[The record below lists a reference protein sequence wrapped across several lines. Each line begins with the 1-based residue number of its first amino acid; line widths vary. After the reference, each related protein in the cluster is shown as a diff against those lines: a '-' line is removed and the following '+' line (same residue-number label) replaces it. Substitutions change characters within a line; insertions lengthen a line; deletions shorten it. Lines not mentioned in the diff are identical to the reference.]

1 MCPQC
6 TKVGDAAPCRATLAG
21 SFIKVNIDCRRSA
34 THIIASTY
42 YLHTRNLRV
51 HVIGAVGNRAEIV
64 VKCTSIECSNVRVV
78 FPHCPSPV

>member
-6 TKVGDAAPCRATLAG
+6 TKVGDVAPCRATLAG

-42 YLHTRNLRV
+42 YLHTRNSRV
-51 HVIGAVGNRAEIV
+51 HVVVGAFGNIAETV
-64 VKCTSIECSNVRVV
+64 VESTSIECCNVRVV
-78 FPHCPSPV
+78 SPQCP